1 MCYWFG
7 MDATRIMDDFRD
19 DNAPLKRAV
28 AIIFGLR
35 ADLRNAK
42 QHLEELEKQPEAA
55 GTTTGTQERDLDYS
69 VGGEEQRQQDAAN
82 KTSKKKES
90 GDSVRNNELFTS
102 VTFESATSPNGETHP
117 ASGTCNKSERQ
128 LRAPAQCRDTGR
140 TSK

>member
-55 GTTTGTQERDLDYS
+55 GTTTGTQEPDLDYS
-69 VGGEEQRQQDAAN
+69 VGD
-82 KTSKKKES
+82 
-90 GDSVRNNELFTS
+90 
-102 VTFESATSPNGETHP
+102 
-117 ASGTCNKSERQ
+117 
-128 LRAPAQCRDTGR
+128 
-140 TSK
+140 

>member
-1 MCYWFG
+1 
-7 MDATRIMDDFRD
+7 MDATLIMDELRD
-19 DNAPLKRAV
+19 DDAPLGRAV
-28 AIIFGLR
+28 ATILGLK
-35 ADLRNAK
+35 AELRDAK
-42 QHLEELEKQPEAA
+42 QHIAELEQQLKAA
-55 GTTTGTQERDLDYS
+55 APTTGTQERDLDYS

-82 KTSKKKES
+82 KTRKKKES